1 MPVVGSLLR
10 TVRRSIAAMLAISVR
25 GLEVFK
31 GMKLTPEQFD
41 REVNYRLSLT
51 VMGML
56 QEKGLITQEEYRRIE
71 PILAQK
77 FSPVWAGYPD
87 VIKDKCA

>member
-1 MPVVGSLLR
+1 MGMNLTQTQFEREADYRFSL
-10 TVRRSIAAMLAISVR
+10 A
-25 GLEVFK
+25 
-31 GMKLTPEQFD
+31 
-41 REVNYRLSLT
+41 
-51 VMGML
+51 VMGAL

-77 FSPVWAGYPD
+77 FSPVWAGYSD

>member
-1 MPVVGSLLR
+1 M
-10 TVRRSIAAMLAISVR
+10 RRSIAAMHAISPHA
-25 GLEVFK
+25 LEVPM
-31 GMKLTPEQFD
+31 GMKLTQAQFD
-41 REVNYRLSLT
+41 REAGYRFSLT
-51 VMGML
+51 VMGAL
-56 QEKGLITQEEYRRIE
+56 HKKGLITQEEYRRIE

>member
-1 MPVVGSLLR
+1 MG
-10 TVRRSIAAMLAISVR
+10 T
-25 GLEVFK
+25 
-31 GMKLTPEQFD
+31 KLTPLQFEREAGYRFSLAMMD
-41 REVNYRLSLT
+41 RIL
-51 VMGML
+51 
-56 QEKGLITQEEYRRIE
+56 EKGLITQEEYRQIE

>member
-1 MPVVGSLLR
+1 M
-10 TVRRSIAAMLAISVR
+10 
-25 GLEVFK
+25 
-31 GMKLTPEQFD
+31 GMKLTAAQFD
-41 REVNYRLSLT
+41 REAGYRLSLA

-77 FSPVWAGYPD
+77 FSPVWAGYLD
-87 VIKDKCA
+87 VITDKCA

>member
-1 MPVVGSLLR
+1 
-10 TVRRSIAAMLAISVR
+10 
-25 GLEVFK
+25 
-31 GMKLTPEQFD
+31 MKLTPEQFE
-41 REVNYRLSLT
+41 REAGYRLSLD
-51 VMGML
+51 VMGVL
-56 QEKGLITQEEYRRIE
+56 HKKGLITQEEYRRIE

>member
-1 MPVVGSLLR
+1 M
-10 TVRRSIAAMLAISVR
+10 
-25 GLEVFK
+25 

-41 REVNYRLSLT
+41 REAGYRFSLA

-56 QEKGLITQEEYRRIE
+56 LDKGLITQEEYRRIE

>member
-1 MPVVGSLLR
+1 M
-10 TVRRSIAAMLAISVR
+10 
-25 GLEVFK
+25 
-31 GMKLTPEQFD
+31 GMKLTLEQFE
-41 REVNYRLSLT
+41 REAGHQLLT
-51 VMGML
+51 AVMGML
-56 QEKGLITQEEYRRIE
+56 NEKGLITKEEHRRIE

>member
-1 MPVVGSLLR
+1 MP
-10 TVRRSIAAMLAISVR
+10 AISVR
-25 GLEVFK
+25 GLEVFM

>member
-1 MPVVGSLLR
+1 M
-10 TVRRSIAAMLAISVR
+10 
-25 GLEVFK
+25 
-31 GMKLTPEQFD
+31 GMKLNPAQFD
-41 REVNYRLSLT
+41 REAGYRFSLA
-51 VMGML
+51 VMGAL
-56 QEKGLITQEEYRRIE
+56 LEKGLITQEEYRRIE

>member
-1 MPVVGSLLR
+1 M
-10 TVRRSIAAMLAISVR
+10 
-25 GLEVFK
+25 
-31 GMKLTPEQFD
+31 GMKLTPAQFD
-41 REVNYRLSLT
+41 REAGYRFSLA
-51 VMGML
+51 VMGAL
-56 QEKGLITQEEYRRIE
+56 QEKGLITQEEYRRIK

>member
-1 MPVVGSLLR
+1 M
-10 TVRRSIAAMLAISVR
+10 
-25 GLEVFK
+25 

-41 REVNYRLSLT
+41 REAGYRFSLA

-56 QEKGLITQEEYRRIE
+56 LDKGLITQEECRRID

-87 VIKDKCA
+87 VVRDKCA

>member
-1 MPVVGSLLR
+1 M
-10 TVRRSIAAMLAISVR
+10 
-25 GLEVFK
+25 
-31 GMKLTPEQFD
+31 GMKLTAAQFD
-41 REVNYRLSLT
+41 REAGYRHSLAI
-51 VMGML
+51 MGML

-87 VIKDKCA
+87 VVREKCA

>member
-1 MPVVGSLLR
+1 M
-10 TVRRSIAAMLAISVR
+10 
-25 GLEVFK
+25 

-41 REVNYRLSLT
+41 REAGYRLSLT

-56 QEKGLITQEEYRRIE
+56 QEKGLITQEEYRWIE

-87 VIKDKCA
+87 IIKDKCA

>member
-1 MPVVGSLLR
+1 M
-10 TVRRSIAAMLAISVR
+10 
-25 GLEVFK
+25 
-31 GMKLTPEQFD
+31 GMKLTLAQFN
-41 REVNYRLSLT
+41 REAGYRFSLA

-56 QEKGLITQEEYRRIE
+56 LDKGLITQEEYRRIE

-87 VIKDKCA
+87 VVKDKCA

>member
-1 MPVVGSLLR
+1 M
-10 TVRRSIAAMLAISVR
+10 
-25 GLEVFK
+25 
-31 GMKLTPEQFD
+31 GMQLTPAQFD
-41 REVNYRLSLT
+41 RQAGYRLSLA
-51 VMGML
+51 VMGAL

-71 PILAQK
+71 PILVQK

>member
-1 MPVVGSLLR
+1 M
-10 TVRRSIAAMLAISVR
+10 
-25 GLEVFK
+25 

-77 FSPVWAGYPD
+77 FSPVWARYPD

>member
-1 MPVVGSLLR
+1 M
-10 TVRRSIAAMLAISVR
+10 R
-25 GLEVFK
+25 GLEVFM
-31 GMKLTPEQFD
+31 GMKLTLEQFD

-71 PILAQK
+71 TILAQK

-87 VIKDKCA
+87 VVRDKCA

>member
-1 MPVVGSLLR
+1 M
-10 TVRRSIAAMLAISVR
+10 
-25 GLEVFK
+25 
-31 GMKLTPEQFD
+31 GMKLTLEQFD

-51 VMGML
+51 VMGKL

-87 VIKDKCA
+87 VVRDKCA

>member
-1 MPVVGSLLR
+1 M
-10 TVRRSIAAMLAISVR
+10 
-25 GLEVFK
+25 

-41 REVNYRLSLT
+41 REAGYRLSLT

-56 QEKGLITQEEYRRIE
+56 KEKGLIAQAEYRRIE
-71 PILAQK
+71 LILAQK

>member
-1 MPVVGSLLR
+1 M
-10 TVRRSIAAMLAISVR
+10 
-25 GLEVFK
+25 
-31 GMKLTPEQFD
+31 GMKLTQEQFE
-41 REVNYRLSLT
+41 REAGYRFSLA
-51 VMGML
+51 VIGAL
-56 QEKGLITQEEYRRIE
+56 IEKGLITQEEYRRIE